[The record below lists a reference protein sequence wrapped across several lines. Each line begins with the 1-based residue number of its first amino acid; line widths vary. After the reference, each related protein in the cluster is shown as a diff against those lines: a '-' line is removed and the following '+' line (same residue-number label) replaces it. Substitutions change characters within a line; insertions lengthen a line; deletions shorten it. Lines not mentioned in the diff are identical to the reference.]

1 MTRKNAKPATTVFNM
16 TAAVDMGAG
25 AAALNTDALLGDL
38 LDQLGDDGV
47 LETLEAAGDDDMGI
61 GSLVDEVIETAAAGE
76 VGDDIIASADV
87 DTDALLDE
95 ITDAADKSV
104 AKQALYA
111 EQDGQPQIGDA
122 NPPESD
128 PATVEEA
135 ATGKGKK
142 GGGRK
147 KKAVAE
153 GDEPAEPKEPKAPRA
168 TSVTHKPGDLLMAK
182 LGAKATDFLTLR
194 LSDAELNE
202 EGMQQRRTDFITRMN
217 DSEAIADKVKE
228 KMQMFLVWL
237 TKGGDLNEVL
247 RRSLTVLHSQ
257 GELTSGDKGNLQ
269 LNLLAKPYSIGT
281 ARSQA
286 NQMFMA
292 LPELGL
298 TVKEKGKMV
307 ANPDSALL
315 PLAYSMLG
323 LA

>member
-1 MTRKNAKPATTVFNM
+1 MSRKNAKPATTDFNM
-16 TAAVDMGAG
+16 TAAVDMGG
-25 AAALNTDALLGDL
+25 AVSNTDALLGDL
-38 LDQLGDDGV
+38 LDQLGDDGI
-47 LETLEAAGDDDMGI
+47 LETLETAGDDDMGDT
-61 GSLVDEVIETAAAGE
+61 SLVDEVIEAVGAIGE
-76 VGDDIIASADV
+76 VGDDIIASAGDA
-87 DTDALLDE
+87 TDALLDE
-95 ITDAADKSV
+95 ITDAADKNV

-111 EQDGQPQIGDA
+111 EQAGQPVIGDA
-122 NPPESD
+122 TPPESD
-128 PATVEEA
+128 PEVVADA

-147 KKAVAE
+147 KKATAE
-153 GDEPAEPKEPKAPRA
+153 GEDPAAPKEPKTPRA
-168 TSVTHKPGDLLMAK
+168 TSVTHKPGDLLLVK
-182 LGAKATDFLTLR
+182 LGAKAPDFLTLR

-202 EGMQQRRTDFITRMN
+202 EAMTQRRADFIARMN

-247 RRSLTVLHSQ
+247 KRALTVLHSQ
-257 GELTSGDKGNLQ
+257 GELTSGDKGNLH
-269 LNLLAKPYSIGT
+269 LNLLSKPYSIGT

-292 LPELGL
+292 MPELGL

-307 ANPDSALL
+307 PNPDSALL
-315 PLAYSMLG
+315 PLAYSMLS